1 MTYRIQEI
9 ATQKELFVHYDRLK
23 LFHERPPTSNVP
35 TRDKRNPK
43 NISQTKPQQ
52 QEPSIPKYDHDQCTW
67 HYPYHTVPSAT
78 TCSRGVACTTPPATP
93 APATTPVG
101 SPKSVL
107 PSPSSSYSGAAAPYS
122 HGSPGTPQTTTSLR
136 SGTPTLEPQTSAES
150 PAHSRSLPSSP
161 STPSSVRSKPSFRE
175 VIDNA
180 SRTLQFGEAA
190 VASTVAPQRNLRSST
205 KEQRKAQPLWQAK
218 LPADLSE
225 FGARWL
231 EEEKE
236 KFAHFITFTSF
247 RTLIS
252 HLCPSYYSFRLPFL
266 LSLVF
271 LDGPPLCY
279 TVTHYSTHLNDQ
291 PEVPVFKK
299 GAAFLFKHQAVTIE
313 SESKVRVFSPF
324 PRIPDVNLTG
334 AEELLSLAKIRITGI
349 GGMYV
354 QKVCEFQEIN
364 ETYGLLMTQLKD
376 RVELIKLEVK
386 QATDE
391 QGKLADVMKSFL
403 PKQYQ
408 RNVATLPR
416 SKRFIGAIAALA
428 AGAGLIL
435 GDPLKEAACTAISI
449 FNLCDDTSSLSQ
461 DVDQI
466 LKTEEET
473 IATLQPVLSANDE
486 NFFLLGNE
494 VRKTQQNVKNLRD
507 AVNDHLQVLQDR
519 INGIQGDLIQ
529 HKECQPRQA
538 QHSLFLQEIRYVISH
553 LGTLY
558 THIKSYQAAFYAYK
572 INLFSTIS
580 SLASG
585 QITPQFL
592 LPQQTADI
600 VRTLLEEE
608 SYRGTKFTPALEPGF
623 EAVYYEIQLVLEVT
637 LIPRGISVVLGVPMN
652 SNSSTFNVY
661 HATPLYQ
668 PNGDNKTAS
677 LFQLPKPFLAVATDD
692 SRYAELDSSTL
703 QQCSGNNRIRLCRK
717 CFSTTTD
724 DTLLCLSSLTFDYA
738 IPALCNCPANSVLL
752 PDAPQ
757 AFVWPKDCI
766 MSSPVNHFFT

>member
-1 MTYRIQEI
+1 M
-9 ATQKELFVHYDRLK
+9 
-23 LFHERPPTSNVP
+23 
-35 TRDKRNPK
+35 
-43 NISQTKPQQ
+43 
-52 QEPSIPKYDHDQCTW
+52 
-67 HYPYHTVPSAT
+67 
-78 TCSRGVACTTPPATP
+78 
-93 APATTPVG
+93 
-101 SPKSVL
+101 
-107 PSPSSSYSGAAAPYS
+107 
-122 HGSPGTPQTTTSLR
+122 
-136 SGTPTLEPQTSAES
+136 
-150 PAHSRSLPSSP
+150 
-161 STPSSVRSKPSFRE
+161 
-175 VIDNA
+175 
-180 SRTLQFGEAA
+180 
-190 VASTVAPQRNLRSST
+190 
-205 KEQRKAQPLWQAK
+205 
-218 LPADLSE
+218 
-225 FGARWL
+225 
-231 EEEKE
+231 
-236 KFAHFITFTSF
+236 
-247 RTLIS
+247 
-252 HLCPSYYSFRLPFL
+252 
-266 LSLVF
+266 
-271 LDGPPLCY
+271 
-279 TVTHYSTHLNDQ
+279 THYSTHLNDQ

-299 GAAFLFKHQAVTIE
+299 GAAFLFKYQAVTSE

-324 PRIPDVNLTG
+324 PKIPDVNLTG

-349 GGMYV
+349 GCMYA

-391 QGKLADVMKSFL
+391 QGKLADVIKSFL

-435 GDPLKEAACTAISI
+435 GDPLKETACTAVSI

-466 LKTEEET
+466 LKTQEET
-473 IATLQPVLSANDE
+473 IATLQRVQSANDE

-494 VRKTQQNVKNLRD
+494 VRETQQNVKNLRN
-507 AVNDHLQVLQDR
+507 AVNDHLQVLHDR

-529 HKECQPRQA
+529 HKECQRRQA
-538 QHSLFLQEIRYVISH
+538 QHSLFLQEIRYTISH

-592 LPQQTADI
+592 LPQEIADI
-600 VRTLLEEE
+600 VRRLSEEE
-608 SYRGTKFTPALEPGF
+608 SYRGTKLTPAIQPGF

-637 LIPRGISVVLGVPMN
+637 LIPRGISVVLGVPLN
-652 SNSSTFNVY
+652 SKSSIFNVY

-677 LFQLPKPFLAVATDD
+677 LFQLAKPFLAVAADD

-717 CFSTTTD
+717 GFSTTTD
-724 DTLLCLSSLTFDYA
+724 DTLLCLSSLMFDYA
-738 IPALCNCPANSVLL
+738 IPALRNCPAHSVLL

-757 AFVWPKDCI
+757 AFYLAEGLYHVISREPLLHMKNASDIHGVSVSMIPCQACI
-766 MSSPVNHFFT
+766 LRPSCHSTLTLNQGDLVLEPDMDYCSTSPEPFFAAIELIPSLEKVFKHVPQSNHVFHAYSLSEARHSVLSSIRMELAELPDVRRMSVDSIDQLAHPIAQYYSSISPATSQALESYLPFRTAVLFSTVSITLSLLTFTISFTLFRRQ

>member
-1 MTYRIQEI
+1 M
-9 ATQKELFVHYDRLK
+9 
-23 LFHERPPTSNVP
+23 
-35 TRDKRNPK
+35 
-43 NISQTKPQQ
+43 
-52 QEPSIPKYDHDQCTW
+52 
-67 HYPYHTVPSAT
+67 
-78 TCSRGVACTTPPATP
+78 
-93 APATTPVG
+93 
-101 SPKSVL
+101 
-107 PSPSSSYSGAAAPYS
+107 
-122 HGSPGTPQTTTSLR
+122 
-136 SGTPTLEPQTSAES
+136 
-150 PAHSRSLPSSP
+150 
-161 STPSSVRSKPSFRE
+161 
-175 VIDNA
+175 
-180 SRTLQFGEAA
+180 
-190 VASTVAPQRNLRSST
+190 
-205 KEQRKAQPLWQAK
+205 
-218 LPADLSE
+218 
-225 FGARWL
+225 
-231 EEEKE
+231 
-236 KFAHFITFTSF
+236 
-247 RTLIS
+247 
-252 HLCPSYYSFRLPFL
+252 
-266 LSLVF
+266 
-271 LDGPPLCY
+271 
-279 TVTHYSTHLNDQ
+279 THYSTHLNDQ

-299 GAAFLFKHQAVTIE
+299 GAAFLFKYQAVTSE

-324 PRIPDVNLTG
+324 PKIPDVNLTG

-416 SKRFIGAIAALA
+416 SKRFIGTVAALA

-435 GDPLKEAACTAISI
+435 GDPLKEAACTAVSI
-449 FNLCDDTSSLSQ
+449 FNLCDDTSRLSQ

-466 LKTEEET
+466 LKTQEET
-473 IATLQPVLSANDE
+473 IATLQRVQSANDE

-494 VRKTQQNVKNLRD
+494 VRETQQNVKNLRD
-507 AVNDHLQVLQDR
+507 AVNDHLQVLHDR

-529 HKECQPRQA
+529 HKECKRRQA
-538 QHSLFLQEIRYVISH
+538 QHSLFLQEIRHTISH

-592 LPQQTADI
+592 LPQEIADI
-600 VRTLLEEE
+600 VRTLSEEE
-608 SYRGTKFTPALEPGF
+608 SYCGTKLTPAIQPGF

-652 SNSSTFNVY
+652 SKSSTFNVY

-677 LFQLPKPFLAVATDD
+677 LFQLAKPFLAVATDD

-717 CFSTTTD
+717 GFSTTTD
-724 DTLLCLSSLTFDYA
+724 DTLLCLSSLMFDYA
-738 IPALCNCPANSVLL
+738 IPALRNCPANSVLL

-757 AFVWPKDCI
+757 AFYLAEGLYHVISREPLLHMKNASDIHGVSVSMILCQACI
-766 MSSPVNHFFT
+766 LRPSCHSTLTLNQGDLVLEPDMDYCSTSPEPFFAAIELIPSLEQVFKHVPHSNHVFHAYSLGEARHSVLSSVRMELAELPDVRRMSVDSIDQLAHPIAQYYSSISPATSQALESYLPFRTAVLFSTVSITLSSLTFTISFTLFRRQWKRLFLHPHKFFKSTNGRLVHVMDSHGTPDTVIDDASVFIQLSLDEFNALKTLASETLRHPPHNNSYTTCNAPQIPTRVYPDITAPHYSESTT